1 MIIRESA
8 ENYLETIYVLQQ
20 TKGSVRSIDV
30 VNALGF
36 SKPSVSVAMK
46 NLRENGYIK
55 VNRNGS
61 IELLEPG
68 FKIAKS
74 MNDRHTFFK
83 DLLQRLG
90 VDEEIADKDAC
101 KMEHA
106 ISESS
111 FTALQRLLDIV

>member
-1 MIIRESA
+1 
-8 ENYLETIYVLQQ
+8 
-20 TKGSVRSIDV
+20 
-30 VNALGF
+30 
-36 SKPSVSVAMK
+36 MK

-74 MNDRHTFFK
+74 MSDRHNFFK

-111 FTALQRLLDIV
+111 FTALQRLLDVV